1 MAFQCEECQ
10 KEFGSEE
17 GLNQHKQDKHGLG
30 PTKHEMR
37 ETKRLRKEEERDQRK
52 IEIKQSSKSKL
63 IKNISYVAISV
74 LILAAVTYFIIAPA
88 PEIVITAETNVTSI
102 VIEGSLADEYSYT
115 PSQLSIVEGDVVR
128 VTFNNNGRIP
138 HNWVLR
144 GYNIATNTIAPG
156 ASDTVQFVADKS
168 GEFEYYCSLRGHR
181 ERGMLG
187 LLTVE

>member
-10 KEFGSEE
+10 KEFSSEE

-52 IEIKQSSKSKL
+52 IEIKQASKSKL
-63 IKNISYVAISV
+63 MKRISYVIVSA
-74 LILAAVTYFIIAPA
+74 LILVVAGYLIMMPSSENISGL
-88 PEIVITAETNVTSI
+88 NVTSI
-102 VIEGSLADEYSYT
+102 IVEGSLADEYSYS
-115 PSQLSIVEGDVVR
+115 PDQLSIAEGDVVK

-187 LLTVE
+187 SLTVE